1 MMQLKRRSFAGA
13 LMIAVLLGTVI
24 GVYATGG
31 REPTR
36 PVEFAAAP
44 VVQAPILPVQM
55 PLTTGTFANVADAIK
70 PAVININTFSRSAV
84 TGPGPGGGGG
94 RTPFEEFFG
103 EEFFRRFFGDA
114 PERMPSRSL
123 GSGVI
128 VDPTGIALTNAHVIE
143 KATDIEV
150 VTLDGTKHKAKVV
163 GMDKKTDLAVLK
175 LDDGKGPFKYARL
188 GDSEKLQVGDWVIA
202 VGSPFGLQATVTA
215 GIISAKARQI
225 GQGPFD
231 DFLQTD
237 AAINPGNSGGP
248 LVNMQ
253 GEVIGINT
261 AIVAGGSGIGF
272 AIPSNMA
279 RKIYTEI
286 NTKGRVTRGWLG
298 VSIQPLTPELAR
310 SFGAKDNK
318 GVLVSDVMPD
328 SPAAKAG
335 LKPGDILLEFDGKKM
350 EVPGDLQRAVGL
362 ASPGKDARMK
372 VWREQGEKSVE
383 IKIGESPDDRQAQG
397 PRQGGERAMPTALGL
412 DVRPV
417 TPEVA
422 RQLNLKSSEGV
433 IVARVEENSAASE
446 AGVQRGDII
455 REINR
460 QKIRSVADYE
470 KLTKDVKEGD
480 RLTVLL
486 QRGPM
491 SLYVAFT
498 VNKG

>member
-1 MMQLKRRSFAGA
+1 MMQLKQRTFAGA
-13 LMIAVLLGTVI
+13 LTIAVLLGTVL
-24 GVYATGG
+24 GVYATG
-31 REPTR
+31 RVERAR
-36 PVEFAAAP
+36 PEELAAPP
-44 VVQAPILPVQM
+44 VVQAPILAVQM
-55 PLTTGTFANVADAIK
+55 PLTTGTFANVAEMIK
-70 PAVININTFSRSAV
+70 PAVININTFSKGSGGSG
-84 TGPGPGGGGG
+84 GPGPGPG

-103 EEFFRRFFGDA
+103 EEFFKRFFGDA

-128 VDPTGIALTNAHVIE
+128 VDPSGIALTNAHVVE
-143 KATDIEV
+143 KASDIEV

-175 LDDGKGPFKYARL
+175 LDDGKGTFKFARL
-188 GDSEKLQVGDWVIA
+188 GDSEKMQVGDWVIA

-253 GEVIGINT
+253 GEVVGINT

-279 RKIYTEI
+279 RKIYTEL

-328 SPAAKAG
+328 SPASKAG
-335 LKPGDILLEFDGKKM
+335 LKAGDILLEFDGKKM
-350 EVPGDLQRAVGL
+350 EAPADLQRAVGL
-362 ASPGKDARMK
+362 ASPGKDAKMK

-397 PRQGGERAMPTALGL
+397 PKSSDRATPTALGM

-417 TPEVA
+417 TPDVA
-422 RQLNLKSSEGV
+422 RQLNLKSNDGV
-433 IVARVEENSAASE
+433 IVTRVEENSAASE

-460 QKIRSVADYE
+460 QKIRSLSDYE

-498 VNKG
+498 IAKG